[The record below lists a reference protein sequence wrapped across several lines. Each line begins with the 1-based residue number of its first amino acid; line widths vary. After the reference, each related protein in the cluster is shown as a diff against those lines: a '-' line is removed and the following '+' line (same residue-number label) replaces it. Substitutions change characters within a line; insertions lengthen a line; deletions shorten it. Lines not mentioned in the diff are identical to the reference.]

1 MAQFNYLMVL
11 GFIGACAIFV
21 NYGFK
26 LRISSKWKLFVLTD
40 AVILL
45 IYLAWDFWAVTKGS
59 WYFDPEQIMG
69 FYIFGQLPIEEV
81 LFFVIVPLMVVLT
94 YLALIKLSKS
104 SSKDENSNDLR

>member
-11 GFIGACAIFV
+11 AFIGPCAVFV
-21 NYGFK
+21 NLGFR
-26 LRISSKWKLFVLTD
+26 LRIRSKLKLFLMAG

-104 SSKDENSNDLR
+104 SSKDENLNDLR

>member
-11 GFIGACAIFV
+11 GFIGACALFV
-21 NYGFK
+21 NLGFR
-26 LRISSKWKLFVLTD
+26 LRIRSKWKVFLLTD
-40 AVILL
+40 IAILA
-45 IYLAWDFWAVTKGS
+45 IYLAWDFWAVAKGS
-59 WYFDPEQIMG
+59 WYFDPEQLIG

-94 YLALIKLSKS
+94 YLALIKLSKP